1 MKLKSSL
8 VTALMVLASM
18 VMLAT
23 TMDAEAKRLG
33 GGRPAGMQKSMPQ
46 RAPDATPNQAAP
58 QQGVG
63 KQAAATPQGAAAPGA
78 AAAGGRS
85 WMGPLAG
92 VAAGLGLAALFSHLG
107 MGEGFGDM
115 MTMLLMAVVAFV
127 AIRWLMSRMGGAART
142 AGGPQ
147 LAGAGAP
154 MGGMSAPT
162 PGQGAGAMAKAAFNA
177 PQAVTPQGGSAP
189 ASAVSAVPAGFDAA
203 AFERIAKMI
212 FIRLQAANDEGN
224 VEDLRKFTTPELFA
238 SLRLDLQERGGL
250 AQKTDVVQLDA
261 ELVDTAREDGQ
272 WVASV
277 RFSGLIREE
286 ADAGAL
292 PFNELWHLVQPED
305 GSREWAIAGI
315 TPLEN

>member
-23 TMDAEAKRLG
+23 TMDAEAKRIG
-33 GGRPAGMQKSMPQ
+33 GGRPAGMQRSLPQ

-63 KQAAATPQGAAAPGA
+63 KQAAATPQGAAAQGA
-78 AAAGGRS
+78 AAAGRRS

-92 VAAGLGLAALFSHLG
+92 VAAGLGMAALFSHLG
-107 MGEGFGDM
+107 MGEAFGDM
-115 MTMLLMAVVAFV
+115 MSMVLLAVVAFF
-127 AIRWLMSRMGGAART
+127 AIRWLMGRMGGAGRA
-142 AGGPQ
+142 AGAPQ

-154 MGGMSAPT
+154 MGSQAPDAFAR
-162 PGQGAGAMAKAAFNA
+162 PMAKAAFNHEPSLA
-177 PQAVTPQGGSAP
+177 TPVPSAP
-189 ASAVSAVPAGFDAA
+189 VSAAPVSAAPEGFDAV

-212 FIRLQAANDEGN
+212 FIRLQAANDEAN

-238 SLRLDLQERGGL
+238 SLRLDLQERGAS

-261 ELVDTAREDGQ
+261 QLVDTAREGGQ

-286 ADAGAL
+286 ADSGAL
-292 PFNELWHLVQPED
+292 PFNELWHLVQPEEGGRD
-305 GSREWAIAGI
+305 WAIAGI
-315 TPLEN
+315 TPLEG